1 MNEKFIENQINI
13 NFASPL
19 FPSVQ
24 FEGSLSAEAVDSL
37 QTEIRL

>member
-1 MNEKFIENQINI
+1 MNKKFIENQIKI
-13 NFASPL
+13 TFASPL

-24 FEGSLSAEAVDSL
+24 FEGSLSAEAVDFL